1 MKTEYGT
8 MPEGSPS
15 TDDASAHELCTAKR
29 ASNALIGYQ
38 PGGASNSSIGYR
50 PPISEDNHDKYNPD
64 MSGTSCHGLPVGYVK
79 CTQTPTMAPGEST
92 EADSLCNGLSP
103 SQADIKIDL
112 AQFLSHSGMSALQ
125 NNKLSMD
132 FRDTPS
138 TNPQQASPSAVTNK
152 YGDSKHQSKDD
163 DMQPPGQLVDNPL
176 VPPGASVLDPN
187 VTVNCHQPIK
197 SPPSDLDRCSAGYV
211 TAKQY
216 SDEVFNNIQQ
226 DNISSCSVV
235 LDEILEQGGIS
246 SDAEENPENSSWDS
260 GYIGR
265 DDIQKTGINP
275 YNQKHQWSDLSHAM
289 LA

>member
-50 PPISEDNHDKYNPD
+50 PPISEDIHDKYNPD

-79 CTQTPTMAPGEST
+79 CTQTPTMAPGDST
-92 EADSLCNGLSP
+92 AADSLCNGLSP

-112 AQFLSHSGMSALQ
+112 ARFLSHSGMSALL

-132 FRDTPS
+132 FPDTPS
-138 TNPQQASPSAVTNK
+138 INPLEASPSAVTNK
-152 YGDSKHQSKDD
+152 YGDSKHQSKDN

-176 VPPGASVLDPN
+176 APPGASVLDPN
-187 VTVNCHQPIK
+187 VTVNCRQPMK
-197 SPPSDLDRCSAGYV
+197 SPPSDLDRSSAGYV

-216 SDEVFNNIQQ
+216 SDEVLNNMPQ
-226 DNISSCSVV
+226 DNNSSCSVV
-235 LDEILEQGGIS
+235 LDEILEQGVIS
-246 SDAEENPENSSWDS
+246 SDTEENPENSSWDS

-265 DDIQKTGINP
+265 DDIQNTGINP
-275 YNQKHQWSDLSHAM
+275 YDQKHQWSDLSPAI